1 MVLAEHLSA
10 ETKAKLKQSRTMKN
24 YAQGSK
30 YHIEFIKFICQIHLM
45 IFLSL
50 MFCKC
55 NNVLA
60 IISMYFPNR
69 QHFLCPIS
77 AEVRSPEGH
86 VSCQVISKLKGFF
99 KIFFTAGQKMMV
111 YNICLDGQTSP
122 KTAGS
127 TGQLSLAF

>member
-1 MVLAEHLSA
+1 
-10 ETKAKLKQSRTMKN
+10 
-24 YAQGSK
+24 
-30 YHIEFIKFICQIHLM
+30 
-45 IFLSL
+45 

-60 IISMYFPNR
+60 IISMYFPDR
-69 QHFLCPIS
+69 QHFLRPIS

-86 VSCQVISKLKGFF
+86 VSSQVMSKLKDAKKRFF
-99 KIFFTAGQKMMV
+99 KIFFTAGQKMMF

>member
-50 MFCKC
+50 MFNVLQMQQRPC
-55 NNVLA
+55 NNFNVF
-60 IISMYFPNR
+60 S
-69 QHFLCPIS
+69 
-77 AEVRSPEGH
+77 
-86 VSCQVISKLKGFF
+86 
-99 KIFFTAGQKMMV
+99 
-111 YNICLDGQTSP
+111 
-122 KTAGS
+122 
-127 TGQLSLAF
+127 